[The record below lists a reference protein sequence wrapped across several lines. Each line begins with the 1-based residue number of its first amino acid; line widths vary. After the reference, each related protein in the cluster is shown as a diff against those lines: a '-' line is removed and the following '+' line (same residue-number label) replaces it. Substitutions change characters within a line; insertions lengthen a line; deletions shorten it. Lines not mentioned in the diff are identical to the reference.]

1 MRYTYDITV
10 FDNITTP
17 EQAYWLGFIW
27 SDGYVMRR
35 ERKIGVEYATKLTLA
50 KNDKEHLEKF
60 VKFMKSNLPIHEYKT
75 NSCYEN
81 SQNEVRVLI
90 NSTPFGIKLYHDFGI
105 FPFRNDPSKTISRIP
120 KALHKYFIMG
130 ILDADGSFSF
140 YETLD
145 RGRIQLKVTISFQS
159 VENLILFIRDYLYDN
174 QLIESKQKYS
184 KRHEGRDGDTFAYKI
199 CGIHQSTKIL
209 DFMYTDSKILEFCIK
224 RKYDK
229 YKELK
234 EFIK

>member
-1 MRYTYDITV
+1 MKYTYDITI

-35 ERKIGVEYATKLTLA
+35 ERKSSVEYAMKLTLS
-50 KNDKEHLEKF
+50 KQDEEHLEKF

-120 KALHKYFIMG
+120 KELYKYFVMG

-145 RGRIQLKVTISFQS
+145 RGRMQLKVAIGFQS

-199 CGIHQSTKIL
+199 CGIHQATKIL

-229 YKELK
+229 YKDLK